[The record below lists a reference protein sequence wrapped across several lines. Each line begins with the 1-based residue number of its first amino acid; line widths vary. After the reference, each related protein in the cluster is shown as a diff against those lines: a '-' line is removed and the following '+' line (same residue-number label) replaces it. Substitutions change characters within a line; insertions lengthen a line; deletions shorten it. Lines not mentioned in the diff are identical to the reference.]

1 MVGHTVAEVP
11 ARIELI
17 GHLNIVLGRS
27 EYVVY
32 LYFAR
37 RVGCKA
43 GFPEEVERYHLVECF
58 GIVLVGEE
66 IVVAGLCL
74 RMYGRNCH

>member
-11 ARIELI
+11 ARIDLFD
-17 GHLNIVLGRS
+17 HLNIVLGRS
-27 EYVVY
+27 EYVVCWC
-32 LYFAR
+32 FAR

-43 GFPEEVERYHLVECF
+43 GFLEEVEKYHLVEWF
-58 GIVLVGEE
+58 GIVPVGEE

-74 RMYGRNCH
+74 RMYV